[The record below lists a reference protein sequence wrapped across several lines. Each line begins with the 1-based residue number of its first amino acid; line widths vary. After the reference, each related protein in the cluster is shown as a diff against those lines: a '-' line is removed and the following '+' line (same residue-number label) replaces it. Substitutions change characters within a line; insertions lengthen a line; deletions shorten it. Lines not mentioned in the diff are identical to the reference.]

1 MNDRVELEADGA
13 ASTDLFSR
21 GVNAISLTRRV
32 LSPEEL
38 LGPRTLYQH
47 LRN

>member
-1 MNDRVELEADGA
+1 MDDRVKADGA
-13 ASTDLFSR
+13 ASTDLFPR
-21 GVNAISLTRRV
+21 GVNAISLTRRD

-47 LRN
+47 PRN